1 MVAIVALAQW
11 VRLQVVLNAV
21 TISSK
26 VDSSVIT
33 VENLDARV
41 AQLTQVTSVQELLQ
55 SVCQVIQSVEMVS
68 MK

>member
-1 MVAIVALAQW
+1 MAIVALAQW

>member
-1 MVAIVALAQW
+1 MATVALAQW
-11 VRLQVVLNAV
+11 VRLQVVPNAV

-26 VDSSVIT
+26 ADNNVIT

-55 SVCQVIQSVEMVS
+55 SVCQVIQSVEMAL
-68 MK
+68 MR